1 MPAITSYFGF
11 LLVALTVT
19 PTLVRPYHFYQQH
32 SIQMWLNYTDYLFDV
47 EREGEEDKEGKK
59 LEF

>member
-1 MPAITSYFGF
+1 
-11 LLVALTVT
+11 
-19 PTLVRPYHFYQQH
+19 
-32 SIQMWLNYTDYLFDV
+32 MWLNYTDYLFDV